1 MGLMVSPPAFLR
13 QLEDVQRHQ
22 LAGDDHAALVALRR
36 LLPSAHAAPHWQLLL
51 VPLLLRLQRMD
62 EAQGLIA
69 SLDPAT
75 PCLPLLL
82 ARAAC
87 AYTQSDGDLAA
98 AQYRQVLSLD
108 PSHRGARGA
117 LSLLSRSGQWNRLE
131 EQLQLALERQDLESA
146 LTLSHR
152 LRTLPGAEP
161 SSLLRHAHLLRQL
174 GRPREALAALEHSF
188 PDPALQAHVLKN
200 RGEILRE
207 RGDLQAALAALQ
219 EAVALDPTCPDHAI
233 ALGFLHAEVGA
244 FDQGLELLH
253 EAERLIPSA
262 DHPAERWLRLLQVYL
277 LHRRGDYETA
287 LAIAQGLTADP
298 ELGFEARLQVA
309 GLLIRIGDP
318 KARSALDA
326 LSPADPR
333 QEREALRLRVEWLLS
348 GFELLAALQLLE
360 PLLAAEP
367 LDLATAEQACLLQV
381 LLLDLDAARG
391 LYLRLRKAK
400 QASGDRALQ
409 RASRA
414 GLHRGIYEEFNSNH
428 GLAERI
434 RELLARPPAER
445 LQPLAALLA
454 QEPESHATAHALL
467 LSARQ
472 AGRLDPWSAAPAG
485 SSSIPR
491 RVMQLWLGEELPESV
506 LVTAGSWLQ
515 ANPGYEHQLFRA
527 SDADAFLAEHATPR
541 VQQAYAKAASPLLRA
556 DLFQLA
562 YLHLRGGLTARLNVR
577 CRHSLDPWLAEGSDV
592 LLVQR
597 SDGFLGSDVLAS
609 SPGQPLIEAM
619 LDLACF
625 LVLGQQ
631 GSNPWFLTGPG
642 MLSLCFARYYREG
655 LADPQA
661 PPPPGMRLLS
671 PAQLSQRLSVDLAW
685 PVRIHNGTWSDP
697 AQQLS
702 GGGPVYRS
710 GRRRRARAR
719 G

>member
-1 MGLMVSPPAFLR
+1 MSTLQQHL
-13 QLEDVQRHQ
+13 
-22 LAGDDHAALVALRR
+22 LAPVIRLQSRGEHAEALSLVER
-36 LLPSAHAAPHWQLLL
+36 LLQQGNPHPQLIAVAASLLL
-51 VPLLLRLQRMD
+51 FQNGSEDASTFLEASSADKSSLSTLMLLAACAHRQGNRSTAIDLYQRVLSLHPSH
-62 EAQGLIA
+62 QG
-69 SLDPAT
+69 
-75 PCLPLLL
+75 
-82 ARAAC
+82 ARAAL
-87 AYTQSDGDLAA
+87 AVLSASGFQASLELELQRVLDAQDLAT
-98 AQYRQVLSLD
+98 
-108 PSHRGARGA
+108 A
-117 LSLLSRSGQWNRLE
+117 LSISHQLRS
-131 EQLQLALERQDLESA
+131 
-146 LTLSHR
+146 
-152 LRTLPGAEP
+152 LPGAEP
-161 SSLLRHAHLLRQL
+161 WTLLRHAHLLRQL
-174 GRPREALAALEHSF
+174 GRAREALAALDQCF
-188 PDPALQAHVLKN
+188 PDPAFQAHVLKN
-200 RGEILRE
+200 RGEILRDL
-207 RGDLQAALAALQ
+207 GDLHAALAALQ
-219 EAVALDPTCPDHAI
+219 EAVHLDPTCPDHAI

-244 FDQGLELLH
+244 FDQGLDLLH
-253 EAERLIPSA
+253 QAERLIPSA

-333 QEREALRLRVEWLLS
+333 QEREALRLRVDWLLS

-367 LDLATAEQACLLQV
+367 LDIATAEQACLLQV

-428 GLAERI
+428 HLAQRI
-434 RELLARPPAER
+434 RQLLDLPPAER

-467 LSARQ
+467 LSARHG
-472 AGRLDPWSAAPAG
+472 GRLDPWSAAPAG
-485 SSSIPR
+485 SDSIPR

-506 LVTAGSWLQ
+506 LVTAGTWQQ

-527 SDADAFLAEHATPR
+527 TDADTFLAEHATPR

-577 CRHSLDPWLAEGSDV
+577 CRHSLDPWLAEGIDV
-592 LLVQR
+592 LLFQR

-661 PPPPGMRLLS
+661 PPPPGMCLLS
-671 PAQLSQRLSVDLAW
+671 HAQISQRLSVDLAW
-685 PVRIHNGTWSDP
+685 PVRIQNGTWSDP
-697 AQQLS
+697 GQQLS
-702 GGGPVYRS
+702 GGGPVFRS
-710 GRRRRARAR
+710 GRRRRPRPR
-719 G
+719 PRPQG